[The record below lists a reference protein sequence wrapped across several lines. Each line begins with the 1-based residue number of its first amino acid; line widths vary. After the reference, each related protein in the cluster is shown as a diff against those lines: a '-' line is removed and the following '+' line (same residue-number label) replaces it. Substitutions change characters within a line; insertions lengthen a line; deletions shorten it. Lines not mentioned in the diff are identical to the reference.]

1 MPDKIRY
8 DSQVTHQRKANTTP
22 IVRPEPV
29 IYKRQGAE
37 EQNIATAQA
46 NTIPIVS
53 TRATFNKIRYAPRS
67 VFQKLGK
74 LLSTPNLVA
83 DLSHYDDVIV
93 SLKQNSNVYSPYFQ
107 RITNKLYQDAML
119 NYGDTRLYRYSEY
132 AKMDSYSPEVSR
144 ALDAVANDATK
155 KGVDGNVFTVKSS
168 NGDVQRDL
176 EDLFFKTL
184 KLNSKG
190 WHQIRGLAKY
200 GDHFNFIIYDKT
212 RGITNLI
219 PVETFDIERQEGI
232 DANNPF
238 SYNFKMIAGGNYA
251 INYAHYLGSPF
262 YNNTQDTYENYQVL
276 HCRLDGESKAMPY
289 GVSLLEG
296 ARRIWR
302 QLIIMEDSMVIHRLT
317 RAPSRYKYTVMVGNM
332 SVEDIPAYI
341 EKYKTN
347 LTRSVITDEQGN
359 IDYRKSLL
367 SMDENLF
374 VPKRNKDDADDISI
388 IDGLQ

>member
-1 MPDKIRY
+1 MPEKIRY
-8 DSQVTHQRKANTTP
+8 DAEVKHQYGADTSK
-22 IVRPEPV
+22 IVRPNAV
-29 IYKRQGAE
+29 VYKRQGTDAPE
-37 EQNIATAQA
+37 TSNVKAQV
-46 NTIPIVS
+46 TPIVS
-53 TRATFNKIRYAPRS
+53 TKATFNKIRYSPRG
-67 VFQKLGK
+67 VFNKLQK

-83 DLSHYDDVIV
+83 DLSHYDDVLV

-107 RITNKLYQDAML
+107 RVTNKLYQDAML

-144 ALDAVANDATK
+144 ALDAFANDATK

-200 GDHFNFIIYDKT
+200 GDHFNFIIYDNK

-262 YNNTQDTYENYQVL
+262 YANKQDTFDNYQVL
-276 HCRLDGESKAMPY
+276 HCRLEGESKAMPY
-289 GVSLLEG
+289 GVSVLEG

-332 SVEDIPAYI
+332 DIEDIPAYI

-347 LTRSVITDEQGN
+347 LVRTTITDEQGN

-374 VPKRNKDDADDISI
+374 VPKRNKEDADDISI